1 MISAVLAATVLFF
14 QAAPAADHAATAAP
28 PAAAPAP
35 TPGKSVSPVTVTGK
49 GSRTTAVDDPAT
61 IVCHDEKRLGSL
73 FPTRVCAR
81 KDEIAMRQREDQA
94 EHRRNTALR
103 PWKDPAS

>member
-14 QAAPAADHAATAAP
+14 QAAPATDHAATAAP
-28 PAAAPAP
+28 AAAPS
-35 TPGKSVSPVTVTGK
+35 KSVSPVTVNGK
-49 GSRTTAVDDPAT
+49 NGKTTALDDPAT
-61 IVCHDEKRLGSL
+61 VVCHDEKRLGSL

-81 KDEIAMRQREDQA
+81 KDEIVMRQREDQA

-103 PWKDPAS
+103 PWKDPGG

>member
-14 QAAPAADHAATAAP
+14 QAAPAADQP
-28 PAAAPAP
+28 PAAAAVA

-49 GSRTTAVDDPAT
+49 GAHAAT
-61 IVCHDEKRLGSL
+61 PGDEATVVCHDEIRLGSL
-73 FPTRVCAR
+73 FPRRICAR
-81 KDEIAMRQREDQA
+81 KDELAQRTREDQA